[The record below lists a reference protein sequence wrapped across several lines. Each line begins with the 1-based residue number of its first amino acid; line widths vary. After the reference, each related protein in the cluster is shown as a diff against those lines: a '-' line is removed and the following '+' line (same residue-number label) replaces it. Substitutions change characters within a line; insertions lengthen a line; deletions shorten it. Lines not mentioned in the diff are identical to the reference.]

1 MILIKLLAWSPPVD
15 CRTQRWDILTA
26 KLYLLGSSLFWLSF
40 HTLSYTHMR
49 VALFKPSTDGRAA
62 VISDLEKVPCWRG
75 LMFESLGF
83 ARQRKNLSHSF
94 FFCFFFF
101 LLLSFIFSWKKVHL
115 LTGSNT
121 FQVFCK
127 KRETMETVRAFRD
140 SDMFGQSNR
149 LYQIA
154 LG

>member
-26 KLYLLGSSLFWLSF
+26 KLYLLWSSLFWLSF

-101 LLLSFIFSWKKVHL
+101 CCFPSSFRERKSTCSQAVTHFRYFARSGKQWKLWELL
-115 LTGSNT
+115 G
-121 FQVFCK
+121 
-127 KRETMETVRAFRD
+127 TVICLV
-140 SDMFGQSNR
+140 N
-149 LYQIA
+149 QIDCIK
-154 LG
+154 